1 MRRAAVALMTAL
13 VLATAWIGVTAQRR
27 ITPVTPESPSA
38 PAPGRKTA
46 DNPDEPDL
54 SRMAHYHDEEGR
66 VVLVDTVT
74 GREWVDST
82 SLRIPG
88 YVYPK
93 LHSLT
98 LGLNVW
104 DPVMRIFGQKYGLGS
119 VWAGVDFYN
128 RFMPVA
134 EVGLSMTDDT
144 PSGLNYTY
152 KSPVA
157 PYFKIG
163 ANYNFLYNSNDA
175 YQLWAAVRY
184 GLTSFKYQIENVT
197 VDNSYWGEDVS
208 VAFPSQRSTVGYFEI
223 GLGLKVKIAGPLS
236 LGWMINYHSILH
248 ESSQRDG
255 RPMVIPGMGKRSGSI
270 GGQLSVMYTIPLNK
284 KMPEAVTPQE

>member
-1 MRRAAVALMTAL
+1 
-13 VLATAWIGVTAQRR
+13 
-27 ITPVTPESPSA
+27 
-38 PAPGRKTA
+38 
-46 DNPDEPDL
+46 
-54 SRMAHYHDEEGR
+54 
-66 VVLVDTVT
+66 
-74 GREWVDST
+74 
-82 SLRIPG
+82 
-88 YVYPK
+88 
-93 LHSLT
+93 
-98 LGLNVW
+98 
-104 DPVMRIFGQKYGLGS
+104 MRIFGQKYGLGS